1 MRSSG
6 EVDPRSK
13 SSVDEIR
20 QRFDADVAIADAMAM
35 VAAGAD
41 LVDVGGESTRPGA
54 DPLPVEEEWRRV
66 GPVLEGLRGRIDED
80 AVVLSGARLRIRVD
94 KERIVIR
101 DGRVAAE
108 QLLASL
114 PAGGRFAWQDGTL
127 RPR

>member
-1 MRSSG
+1 VRALPLLVLAACAADFVT
-6 EVDPRSK
+6 VDRQPGLAGSW
-13 SSVDEIR
+13 SLGGTSLDVEGSTATLSV
-20 QRFDADVAIADAMAM
+20 
-35 VAAGAD
+35 AGR
-41 LVDVGGESTRPGA
+41 LFVFEG
-54 DPLPVEEEWRRV
+54 VEW
-66 GPVLEGLRGRIDED
+66 LRGRIDEE

-94 KERIVIR
+94 KERIMIR